1 MAAYEADRSLRG
13 KLRRRYSR
21 LIHRRPLTLPAGRP
35 MITFG
40 FDDVPATAVSN
51 GAPVLEDA
59 GVRGT
64 FYVCA
69 GLEGQTGPMGAYGG
83 ASETER
89 LLDAGH
95 EVACH
100 TFSHLDC
107 GQAGA
112 AAIAEDVRRNGEAL
126 AALGRPSLQSFAYP
140 YGDVSLSAK
149 RVLGSRFS
157 TLRTVQAGLI
167 RTGSD
172 ANQLPA
178 VGIEGDKGEAV
189 ALAWMERAARS
200 HAWLA
205 LYTHDVQA
213 APSPWGCT
221 PGALARLVRTATELG
236 FEIVTMEQGAARAG
250 LTV

>member
-21 LIHRRPLTLPAGRP
+21 LIHRRPLTLPEGRP

-51 GAPVLEDA
+51 GAAVLEDA

-126 AALGRPSLQSFAYP
+126 AALGRPAGSGP
-140 YGDVSLSAK
+140 PP
-149 RVLGSRFS
+149 RVAAIALNTALLDGPAAADAQMA
-157 TLRTVQAGLI
+157 TAAETGLPCVDPV
-167 RTGSD
+167 RQG
-172 ANQLPA
+172 
-178 VGIEGDKGEAV
+178 GEA
-189 ALAWMERAARS
+189 LLDLLQGQER
-200 HAWLA
+200 
-205 LYTHDVQA
+205 
-213 APSPWGCT
+213 SPT
-221 PGALARLVRTATELG
+221 P
-236 FEIVTMEQGAARAG
+236 
-250 LTV
+250 